1 MSDIQQHSNVFLT
14 KDLQQAV
21 LIIKGAIQR
30 SQARSLRQVNNE
42 VLSLYYGIGQYIS
55 ENTRHHFW
63 GTGALKVISDQL
75 QKEMPGLTGFGETS
89 LKNMRTFYEEWHVYV
104 NRQPSA
110 DDLPLDETEL
120 LVQIRQPLG
129 DEFSWNDFLRVP
141 FTHHIIILRQVKD
154 FHERSFYIRMCAQRA
169 WNKYALQ
176 DFIKQDL
183 FKQRGSLPANF
194 TETISDTR
202 LAIRTLK
209 SFKQN
214 YLLNFINAEDLYER
228 DDERNEPVL
237 TNKIVENIRDFI
249 LRFGQD
255 FMFISP
261 YYRLVIGGEEKFID
275 LLFFNRQ
282 LNCLVAVELKDC
294 RFQPA
299 HLGQLSFYLSVLDE
313 QVRKPHEN
321 PSIGLVLCREM
332 DRTVVELAIRDYNKP
347 MGVATFRLGENAPE
361 KYNNLLPDI
370 SALNELIQESD
381 IEK

>member
-1 MSDIQQHSNVFLT
+1 MSDIKPQQGNKLLT
-14 KDLQQAV
+14 KDLQEAV
-21 LIIKGAIQR
+21 QIIKGAIQR
-30 SQARSLRQVNNE
+30 SQARSLQHVNNE
-42 VLSLYYGIGQYIS
+42 VLSLYYGVGQYIS

-89 LKNMRTFYEEWHVYV
+89 LKNMRTFYEEWCEYV
-104 NRQPSA
+104 NRQPA
-110 DDLPLDETEL
+110 AGDLPLDETEL

-129 DEFSWNDFLRVP
+129 DEFSWTDFLRVP
-141 FTHHIIILRQVKD
+141 FTHHVIILRQVKD
-154 FHERSFYIRMCAQRA
+154 LQERAFYIHMCAQRA

-176 DFIKQDL
+176 DFIKQGL
-183 FKQRGSLPANF
+183 FKQRGCLPSNF
-194 TETISDTR
+194 TETIPDSR

-209 SFKQN
+209 AFKQN
-214 YLLNFINAEDLYER
+214 YLLNFINAEDLYEKE
-228 DDERNEPVL
+228 DERNEPVL
-237 TNKIVENIRDFI
+237 TSKIVENIRDFI
-249 LRFGQD
+249 LRFGHD
-255 FMFISP
+255 FMFIAP
-261 YYRLVIGGEEKFID
+261 YYRLIIGGEEKFID

-299 HLGQLSFYLSVLDE
+299 HLGQLSFYLSALDE

-321 PSIGLVLCREM
+321 PSVGLVLCREM

-361 KYNNLLPDI
+361 EYNNLLPNI
-370 SALNELIQESD
+370 SALNELMQAD
-381 IEK
+381 DKD